1 MLTLWLCT
9 PNATTAPATFA
20 PNAAPTSWLDRL
32 AAAFVWA
39 ATGRTR

>member
-1 MLTLWLCT
+1 MLKLILIAITSSK
-9 PNATTAPATFA
+9 PATFA